1 MPKDRSLE
9 ELREWF
15 RGAHY
20 LDPKC
25 NPAFLALLGK
35 EDALISFLNATLR
48 LEGSDRIESLR
59 FQTEMPAD
67 FRIPDPFR
75 VRFDIHARTRDNRYF
90 DVEMQKIRG
99 ESYVDR
105 MLLYNAVMLIRSKK
119 DFDSDCGLGKA
130 PRKDREAFRY
140 TVPTVYSLWICDFS
154 LDELREFKEYR
165 DEWFVCSQNAIS
177 HGMAKPIGGKNKYI
191 IYELEKFR
199 KTKGELKTTEDKW
212 LFVLANAGK
221 DPELPEFSD
230 DVFADALRRI
240 EVHSADRE
248 LLSEQGRYL
257 MDMDYVRTCAA
268 QQVLRA
274 EREAEAKAMVKA
286 MAKAEAKVAAAE
298 AKVAARAEVAAKA
311 AAETAAINMARAC
324 LSLGKLTDR
333 EIAKCS
339 GLSLRK
345 VQMLKK
351 S

>member
-1 MPKDRSLE
+1 MRS
-9 ELREWF
+9 
-15 RGAHY
+15 
-20 LDPKC
+20 C
-25 NPAFLALLGK
+25 
-35 EDALISFLNATLR
+35 
-48 LEGSDRIESLR
+48 
-59 FQTEMPAD
+59 
-67 FRIPDPFR
+67 
-75 VRFDIHARTRDNRYF
+75 
-90 DVEMQKIRG
+90 
-99 ESYVDR
+99 
-105 MLLYNAVMLIRSKK
+105 IRSKK
-119 DFDSDCGLGKA
+119 DFDSECGLGKA

-154 LDELREFKEYR
+154 LDELREFGEYR
-165 DEWFVCSQNAIS
+165 DEWFVCSRNAIA
-177 HGMAKPIGGKNKYI
+177 HGKAKPIGGKNKYI

-274 EREAEAKAMVKA
+274 EREAEAK
-286 MAKAEAKVAAAE
+286 VA
-298 AKVAARAEVAAKA
+298 AKVAARAEAAAKA

>member
-1 MPKDRSLE
+1 MSIGCSFTMRS
-9 ELREWF
+9 
-15 RGAHY
+15 
-20 LDPKC
+20 C
-25 NPAFLALLGK
+25 
-35 EDALISFLNATLR
+35 
-48 LEGSDRIESLR
+48 
-59 FQTEMPAD
+59 
-67 FRIPDPFR
+67 
-75 VRFDIHARTRDNRYF
+75 
-90 DVEMQKIRG
+90 
-99 ESYVDR
+99 
-105 MLLYNAVMLIRSKK
+105 IRSKK
-119 DFDSDCGLGKA
+119 DFDSECRLGKA

-154 LDELREFKEYR
+154 LDELREFGEYR
-165 DEWFVCSQNAIS
+165 DEWFVCSRNAIS
-177 HGMAKPIGGKNKYI
+177 HGRAKPIGGKNKYI

-274 EREAEAKAMVKA
+274 EREAEAKV
-286 MAKAEAKVAAAE
+286 VAAE
-298 AKVAARAEVAAKA
+298 AKVKA
-311 AAETAAINMARAC
+311 ATKAATKAAETAETAAINMARAC